1 MGSCFRGGKET
12 VTSQWVREAL
22 DNGQDVNQQSPGG
35 ISGLMYA
42 TCGSHTDIV
51 ELLLLQPGID
61 INSPDN
67 SGMTGGTPLHWAV
80 ARGGAGQVE
89 VLLKQ
94 VKQKLEHSRRARV
107 HASHAGNL

>member
-1 MGSCFRGGKET
+1 M
-12 VTSQWVREAL
+12 REAL

-61 INSPDN
+61 IN
-67 SGMTGGTPLHWAV
+67 
-80 ARGGAGQVE
+80 R
-89 VLLKQ
+89 
-94 VKQKLEHSRRARV
+94 
-107 HASHAGNL
+107 